1 MMPTLLGPRRIFPK
15 REKCIGTLEV
25 EVCTVVVG
33 KNQELSLSF
42 HSIYLRKVF
51 KFTIRKDM
59 SNTDHRMAFT
69 LHVRPS
75 DKLLHWPASLEVD
88 AASR

>member
-1 MMPTLLGPRRIFPK
+1 MYYILLLLLGK
-15 REKCIGTLEV
+15 T
-25 EVCTVVVG
+25 
-33 KNQELSLSF
+33 KNFSLSF
-42 HSIYLRKVF
+42 HSIFLRKVF